1 MIVALATRRR
11 VAVDPERARAVSIYA
26 TNQFGKECGMAESG
40 ENLVLEQLRALR
52 TDIASVKDDTREIK
66 TRLAVLE
73 SGVASLRRDSG
84 DFATSIAA
92 QHLNY
97 DRLSERIERIERR
110 LDLADAS

>member
-1 MIVALATRRR
+1 LASLDRRL
-11 VAVDPERARAVSIYA
+11 ERTYAERHVYRGSHMTESI
-26 TNQFGKECGMAESG
+26 

-92 QHLNY
+92 QHLSY